1 MTLSVDIMKKIRI
14 GGGAGYA
21 GDRIEP
27 ALELAQKGEIQY
39 LVFECLAERTIA
51 IGQKQKAADPT
62 KGFNELLAD
71 RMNMVLPTCIEK
83 GIKIITNM
91 GSANPLYA
99 GKLVAEIAKSLGAE
113 KLKIAI
119 VSGDDVLDMA
129 IKSDLKLDEIGKPIS
144 QCNKQILSAN
154 AYLGAEAMVEALNN
168 GADIIIAGRVSDPS
182 LFLAPM
188 MHEFGWKSDNWEMLG
203 KGTLIGHLLECGGQI
218 TGGYYADPGFKD
230 VPDLARLGF
239 PIAEVDEQGNAVIT
253 KVAGSG
259 GCVTVDTC
267 KEQML
272 YEIHQPD
279 RYITPDVVADFS
291 QVTFTQIAV
300 DRVEVRGGNGVERT
314 GTLKVSVGYPDGFI
328 GEGEIS
334 YAGPGAVA
342 RGQLALDIVKQRFDI
357 CSFKPEEVRYD
368 LIGVNSLHGDT
379 LSQSSQPYEVR
390 VRVAARCNA
399 KADAAKV
406 GNEVETLYTNGPAGG
421 GGATKSVKEI
431 LAMDSTLISRDLVTA
446 TVDYLEI

>member
-1 MTLSVDIMKKIRI
+1 MKTIRI

-27 ALELAQKGEIQY
+27 AVELAQKGDIQY

-71 RMNMVLPTCIEK
+71 RMHAVLPTCIEK

-99 GKLVAEIAKSLGAE
+99 GKLVAEIARSLGAK

-119 VSGDDVLDMA
+119 VSGDDVLHMA
-129 IKSDLKLDEIGKPIS
+129 MDNDVKLDEIGKPIS
-144 QCNKQILSAN
+144 QSNKQIISAN
-154 AYLGAEAMVEALNN
+154 AYMGAEAMVQALNN
-168 GADIIIAGRVSDPS
+168 GADIVIAGRVSDPS

-188 MHEFGWKSDNWEMLG
+188 MYEFGWQPDNWEMLG
-203 KGTLIGHLLECGGQI
+203 KGTIIGHLLECGGQI

-230 VPDLARLGF
+230 VPGLARLGF
-239 PIAEVDEQGNAVIT
+239 PIAEVDEQGNATIT

-259 GCVTVDTC
+259 GNVTVDTC

-279 RYITPDVVADFS
+279 RYLTPDVVADFS
-291 QVTFTQIAV
+291 HVTFTQAGP
-300 DRVEVRGGNGVERT
+300 DRVEVRGGNGFERT
-314 GTLKVSVGYPDGFI
+314 NTLKVSVGYQDGFI

-342 RGQLALDIVKQRFDI
+342 RGKLALEIVKERFAL
-357 CSFKPEEVRYD
+357 CGFEPEEVRYD

-390 VRVAARCNA
+390 ARVAARCA
-399 KADAAKV
+399 TKAQAAKV

-431 LAMDSTLISRDLVTA
+431 LAMDSTLISRDLATA

>member
-1 MTLSVDIMKKIRI
+1 MKTIRI

-27 ALELAQKGEIQY
+27 AVELAQKGDIQY

-71 RMNMVLPTCIEK
+71 RMHAVLPICIEK

-99 GKLVAEIAKSLGAE
+99 GKLVAEIARSLGA
-113 KLKIAI
+113 KRLKIAI
-119 VSGDDVLDMA
+119 VSGDDVLGMA
-129 IKSDLKLDEIGKPIS
+129 MDSDVKLDEIGKPIS
-144 QCNKQILSAN
+144 QCNKQIISAN
-154 AYLGAEAMVEALNN
+154 AYMGAEAMVQALNN
-168 GADIIIAGRVSDPS
+168 GADIVIAGRVSDPS

-188 MHEFGWKSDNWEMLG
+188 MHEFGWQADHWEMLG
-203 KGTLIGHLLECGGQI
+203 KGTIIGHLLECGGQI

-230 VPDLARLGF
+230 VPGLARLGF
-239 PIAEVDEQGNAVIT
+239 PIAEIDEQGNATIT

-259 GCVTVDTC
+259 GNVTVDTC

-279 RYITPDVVADFS
+279 RYLTPDVVADFS
-291 QVTFTQIAV
+291 HVTFTQAGP
-300 DRVEVRGGNGVERT
+300 DRVEVRGGNGFERT
-314 GTLKVSVGYPDGFI
+314 NTLKVSVGYQDGFI

-342 RGQLALDIVKQRFDI
+342 RGKLALEIVKERFAL
-357 CSFKPEEVRYD
+357 CGFEPEDVRYD

-390 VRVAARCNA
+390 ARVAARCA
-399 KADAAKV
+399 TKALAAKV

-431 LAMDSTLISRDLVTA
+431 LAMDSTLISRNLATA

>member
-1 MTLSVDIMKKIRI
+1 MKTIRI

-27 ALELAQKGEIQY
+27 AVELAQKGDIQY

-71 RMNMVLPTCIEK
+71 RMHAVLPTCIEK

-99 GKLVAEIAKSLGAE
+99 GKRVAEIARSLGAN

-119 VSGDDVLDMA
+119 VSGDDVLHMA
-129 IKSDLKLDEIGKPIS
+129 MDNDVKLDEIGKPIS
-144 QCNKQILSAN
+144 QSNKQIISAN
-154 AYLGAEAMVEALNN
+154 AYMGAEAMVQALNN
-168 GADIIIAGRVSDPS
+168 GADIVIAGRVSDPS

-188 MHEFGWKSDNWEMLG
+188 MYEFGWQPDNWEMLG
-203 KGTLIGHLLECGGQI
+203 KGTIIGHLLECGGQI

-230 VPDLARLGF
+230 VPGLARLGF
-239 PIAEVDEQGNAVIT
+239 PIAEVDEQGNATIT

-259 GCVTVDTC
+259 GNVTVDTC

-279 RYITPDVVADFS
+279 RYLTPDVVADFS
-291 QVTFTQIAV
+291 HVTFTQAGP
-300 DRVEVRGGNGVERT
+300 DRVEVRGGNGFERT
-314 GTLKVSVGYPDGFI
+314 NTLKVSVGYQDGFI

-342 RGQLALDIVKQRFDI
+342 RGKLALEIVKERFAL
-357 CSFKPEEVRYD
+357 CGFEPEEVRYD

-390 VRVAARCNA
+390 ARVAARCA
-399 KADAAKV
+399 TKAQAAKV

-431 LAMDSTLISRDLVTA
+431 LAMDSTLISRDLATA